1 MSILCVDDNLPF
13 LTSMVERLEAAGL
26 QVDAV
31 TEPNAALQALTTNPF
46 RYDVVISDME
56 FPGTLDGEHLV
67 TQIIDFRETRGYDPS
82 PEIVCITGAK
92 SKMTPELLQR
102 MRERG
107 CHYVLKG
114 TDQYFI
120 ETQAAMM
127 NLQELRSGRPSFLF
141 VHGAAAGYEWGL
153 TERSRCQVGES
164 VNEVHLLHSGLRRP
178 IKLDPTP
185 RRVFDFLAK
194 RTSRRPYSVEE
205 VANAMALDEFYSY
218 WHGEEAT
225 LSSDWVKNNVA
236 RIRNALRQAFSETGL
251 PLSPTDV
258 LATEVF
264 EDKGE
269 VRVEGARTNLRKSQV
284 RAVSRED
291 ILPFSERSEC
301 YRFRGRALV
310 EHIP

>member
-1 MSILCVDDNLPF
+1 MSILCVDDNQPF
-13 LTSMVERLEAAGL
+13 LISMVERLEVAGY
-26 QVDAV
+26 QVDAA
-31 TEPNAALQALTTNPF
+31 TSPESALDSLTRNPF
-46 RYDVVISDME
+46 RYDVVITDME
-56 FPGTLDGEHLV
+56 FPGTKDGEQLV
-67 TQIIDFRETRGYDPS
+67 TEIIAFRETRGYDPA
-82 PEIVCITGAK
+82 PEIICITGAK

-120 ETQAAMM
+120 ETQASMT
-127 NLQELRSGRPSFLF
+127 NLQELRSNRPLFLF
-141 VHGAAAGYEWGL
+141 IHGASAGYSWGL
-153 TERSRCQVGES
+153 TGHAGCQVGES
-164 VNEVHLLHSGLRRP
+164 VNEVHLLHAGLRRP
-178 IKLDPTP
+178 IKMDPTP

-205 VANAMALDEFYSY
+205 VANAMALDEFYNY
-218 WHGEEAT
+218 WHGDEGT

-236 RIRNALRQAFSETGL
+236 RIRNALRQAFSDAGL
-251 PLSPTDV
+251 PLIPTDV

-264 EDKGE
+264 EDQGE
-269 VRVEGARTNLRKSQV
+269 VTIDGAHSKLFRSPIRVS
-284 RAVSRED
+284 SRD
-291 ILPFSERSEC
+291 DLLPFSERSEC